1 VILVRMFNIHHNL
14 RVYFHV
20 DPWKLYM
27 QNLLEIRPD
36 SCFAV
41 TMSGKAL
48 LPTSRVNTVTDQNE
62 QYYAHTFGGL
72 SIQPPP
78 PGLDCTM
85 LMPTM
90 PFASPGI
97 STLAYRALLGK
108 DDIRLFILSPG
119 YEGSPLRGLLFH
131 TSLKLAQN
139 YRALSYVWGNTIHR
153 SGLLTPDGHLSV
165 TSNLYMALQQLRD
178 TREST
183 ILWIDAICINQ
194 KDNEEKAV
202 QIRLMSQI
210 YQSATSVIAYLGPET
225 PVNGLALQ
233 TLMQI
238 KTKEEGPKEWPKHLP
253 PVPTS
258 WADESIPPPNDES
271 WRCIG
276 EFFGLSWFRR
286 IWIVQEVIAGAKLAV
301 VCGNWKLDWNELF
314 TAVTVIVKEIDTS
327 ETAYASHDLKLSPF
341 TTLAQFREW
350 EGKGTRWMLLY
361 LLEKFGYA
369 ESTLSR
375 DRLFALLGF
384 AEDGDNPVF
393 QPDYT
398 MPFEAVIRKFAWAF
412 IDQGRVMEMLYHAG
426 LKPDDQTSGRRF
438 PSWIPDWTK
447 PCKGTLEKSTNRG
460 VKCLASGYSHP
471 QVSRHAN
478 DKILELQ
485 GLLFDEVTSISK
497 FLNTPETMESYLNEA
512 AEMIGSLNPVLGGS
526 RSELAWRVPI
536 ADATFSD
543 VIVSTKLD
551 MESSYKALRHLF
563 DTQSSTEMKLTD
575 YDKFHSDDSG
585 FANSQSPLLK
595 AQNYINAL
603 QTNLLGWRLFTTR
616 KGHVG
621 IAPDGVKFD
630 TVAIF
635 SGGKV
640 PFLLRERPS
649 IESGWSLIGECYV
662 HGIME
667 GEGFEEKDAK
677 LIYLY

>member
-1 VILVRMFNIHHNL
+1 MFNIHQKI

-20 DPWKLYM
+20 DPWNLYM

-36 SCFAV
+36 GCFAV

-48 LPTSRVNTVTDQNE
+48 LRTSLGNTATDQYE
-62 QYYAHTFGGL
+62 QYYGRTFGGI
-72 SIQPPP
+72 SVQPPP

-97 STLAYRALLGK
+97 STLAYRALFGK
-108 DDIRLFILSPG
+108 NDIRLFILSPG
-119 YEGSPLRGLLFH
+119 YNGSPLKGLLFH
-131 TSLKLAQN
+131 TSLKLSQN
-139 YRALSYVWGNTIHR
+139 YRALSYVWGNTISR
-153 SGLLTPDGHLSV
+153 ASLLTPDGQLSV

-194 KDNEEKAV
+194 NDNDEKAV

-210 YQSATSVIAYLGPET
+210 YQSATSVVAYLGSGT
-225 PVNGLALQ
+225 PVNDLALR
-233 TLMQI
+233 TMMQI
-238 KTKEEGPKEWPKHLP
+238 KTKEEDPKEWPKHVP

-258 WADESIPPPNDES
+258 WADESIPPPNDDS

-286 IWIVQEVIAGAKLAV
+286 IWIVQEVIAGAKLTV
-301 VCGNWKLDWNELF
+301 ICGSWKLDWNELF

-327 ETAYASHDLKLSPF
+327 GTAYASHNLRLSPF

-350 EGKGTRWMLLY
+350 EGKGSRWMLLY

-369 ESTLSR
+369 ESTLSC

-384 AEDGDNPVF
+384 AEDGNNPAF

-398 MPFEAVIRKFAWAF
+398 MPFEAVMRKFAWAF

-426 LKPDDQTSGRRF
+426 LRLDDQISGRNF

-447 PCKGTLEKSTNRG
+447 PSKGALVKSTNRG
-460 VKCLASGYSHP
+460 VKCLASGYSLP
-471 QVSRHAN
+471 QVSRHAS
-478 DKILELQ
+478 DKVLGLQ
-485 GLLFDEVTSISK
+485 GLLLDEVTSISK
-497 FLNTPETMESYLNEA
+497 FLNTPDTMESYINEA
-512 AEMIGSLNPVLGGS
+512 ADMIASLNHVLGGS
-526 RSELAWRVPI
+526 RSELTWRVPI

-563 DTQSSTEMKLTD
+563 DTQSSTAMKLTD
-575 YDKFHSDDSG
+575 YDKFRSDDSET
-585 FANSQSPLLK
+585 ASSPSPLLK

-603 QTNLLGWRLFTTR
+603 QTNLFGWRFFTTT
-616 KGHVG
+616 KGYVG

-635 SGGKV
+635 SGGKI
-640 PFLLRERPS
+640 PFLLRERTS
-649 IESGWSLIGECYV
+649 IEGGWSLIGECYV
-662 HGIME
+662 HGIM
-667 GEGFEEKDAK
+667 GGKGFEEKDTK
-677 LIYLY
+677 LIYLH